1 MSASL
6 AAAIL
11 LAAAVWLVIRDPG
24 SLVRVGL
31 GGASTPRLPRIRMR
45 FGSRARSFRAEQRSA
60 AIAALGALAAELRA
74 GQPASTALERAGTG
88 HWPQAVAA
96 SRLGGDVG
104 EALRADAR
112 QVPTLLGLAACWTVA
127 AQAGSGLA
135 DAITRLADAARVEE
149 DVRVQLEAQL
159 AGPRAT
165 ARMLGLL
172 PVIGLLIGASLGADP
187 IAWLTRTP
195 AGLLCLAAGV
205 ALTALG
211 MAWTGSIARH
221 VERLM

>member
-6 AAAIL
+6 AAAVL
-11 LAAAVWLVIRDPG
+11 LAAAIWLFLREPR
-24 SLVRVGL
+24 SLARVGL
-31 GGASTPRLPRIRMR
+31 SEPSASRIPRLRMR
-45 FGSRARSFRAEQRSA
+45 FGTRARARRAEQRSA

-104 EALRADAR
+104 EALRVDA
-112 QVPTLLGLAACWTVA
+112 QAVPTLLGLAACWTVA

-135 DAITRLADAARVEE
+135 DAVSRLADAARVEE
-149 DVRVQLEAQL
+149 DVRVQLETQL

-172 PVIGLLIGASLGADP
+172 PVIGLLIGSSLGADP
-187 IAWLTRTP
+187 LTWLTRTP
-195 AGLLCLAAGV
+195 AGLLCLAAGI

-221 VERLM
+221 VERLL

>member
-1 MSASL
+1 MNTPL
-6 AAAIL
+6 AAALL
-11 LAAAVWLVIRDPG
+11 LAAAAWLFLRDPG
-24 SLVRVGL
+24 SLARVGL
-31 GGASTPRLPRIRMR
+31 SQTSAPRIPRIRLR
-45 FGSRARSFRAEQRSA
+45 FGSRARARRAEHRTA

-104 EALRADAR
+104 EALRIDA
-112 QVPTLLGLAACWTVA
+112 QAVPTLMGLAACWTVA

-172 PVIGLLIGASLGADP
+172 PVIGLLIGSSLGGDP
-187 IAWLTRTP
+187 LAWLTRTP
-195 AGLLCLAAGV
+195 AGLVCLAAGI
-205 ALTALG
+205 AFTALG
-211 MAWTGSIARH
+211 IAWTGSIARR
-221 VERLM
+221 VERLL